1 MTSAHD
7 LIVADRNLLIAHPMF
22 SRLDESVVVDLIK
35 GATSQRYQKNQL
47 IFSTGDIA
55 TSFFVVAEGGV
66 RLFRLEADG
75 SEATVN
81 MFHRGQSFGEAAIF
95 LERAYP
101 VMAQTI
107 EASRLIRVD
116 ASVII
121 ARIKSDPA
129 LALGLLASMSSHLR
143 ALVDEITLLRVPT
156 AVRRAAEFLLRNC
169 PATEGSAEFELP
181 HNKSLLAKRLDIAPE
196 VLSRAL
202 AELRKTGVS
211 VKRKTVVV
219 DDVAKLYRLARRE
232 Q

>member
-1 MTSAHD
+1 MSGHD
-7 LIVADRNLLIAHPMF
+7 LTNEDRAMLIRHPMF
-22 SRLDESVVVDLIK
+22 FGLDDAVVADLIK
-35 GATSQRYQKNQL
+35 GATGQRCQKNQL

-55 TSFFVVAEGGV
+55 TCFFMVAEGGV
-66 RLFRLEADG
+66 RLFRLDVDG

-81 MFHRGQSFGEAAIF
+81 IFHHGQSFGEAAIF

-116 ASVII
+116 ASAII

-143 ALVDEITLLRVPT
+143 GLVDEITLLRVPT

-169 PATEGSAEFELP
+169 PTSEGAAEFELP

-196 VLSRAL
+196 VLSRAF
-202 AELRKTGVS
+202 AELRKAGVT
-211 VKRKTVVV
+211 VTRKTVLIK
-219 DDVAKLYRLARRE
+219 DVETLYRLARRE
-232 Q
+232 R